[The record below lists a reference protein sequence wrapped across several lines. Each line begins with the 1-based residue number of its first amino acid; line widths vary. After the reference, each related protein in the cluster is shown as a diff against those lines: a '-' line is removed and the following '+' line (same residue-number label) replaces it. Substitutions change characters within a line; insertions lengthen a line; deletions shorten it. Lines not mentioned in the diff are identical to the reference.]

1 MSSAIVPRE
10 EAIARMQAYQDALEQ
25 ALGRGE
31 SQYLALFDKPPG
43 RIMAHEIDKDKV
55 LLRVNRFELELL
67 GYREDQMVGR
77 PVWEFIVMQEVA
89 QRAMDK
95 KLSGTVEL
103 KPFVRTFLR
112 ADRSPLPM
120 ILLDHH
126 RKDVRGSI
134 VGIRTV
140 GMETSGQF

>member
-31 SQYLALFDKPPG
+31 SPYRALFDKPPG
-43 RIMAHEIDKDKV
+43 RIMAHEIDRDKV
-55 LLRVNRFELELL
+55 ILRVNPFELELL
-67 GYREDQMVGR
+67 GYREEQMVGR

-112 ADRSPLPM
+112 ADGSPVPM
-120 ILLDHH
+120 VLLDRH